1 MSDYIDRQAYIAALD
16 YPEPEFFDDF
26 RAGWIYG
33 LNRAEAA
40 ARNFPAADV
49 APVVH
54 GHWIMEANGGTKCS
68 VCRWKPIQKSRDRYV
83 FADMLHVPYCPMCG
97 AKMDEGRFRA

>member
-33 LNRAEAA
+33 LGRAEVITRKA
-40 ARNFPAADV
+40 PAADV

-54 GHWIMEANGGTKCS
+54 GIWAEISGQIRLGNGECREWIKFYCS
-68 VCRWKPIQKSRDRYV
+68 ACDAHSNAPYS
-83 FADMLHVPYCPMCG
+83 YCPNCG
-97 AKMDEGRFRA
+97 ARMDGGK